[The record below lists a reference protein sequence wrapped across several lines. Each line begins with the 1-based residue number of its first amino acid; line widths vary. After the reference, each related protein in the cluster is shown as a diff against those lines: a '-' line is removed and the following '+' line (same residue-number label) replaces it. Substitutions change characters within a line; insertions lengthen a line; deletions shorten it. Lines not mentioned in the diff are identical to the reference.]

1 MRRMLEHWACFDC
14 RKMFR
19 KPSRWDSVRSGE
31 QPSTPQHICPQ
42 CREEMRD
49 MGRHF
54 EPPRRSN
61 QTLWEVMR
69 VLSDNGYTF
78 HCDGC
83 KTFIEKFIF
92 GESRPNLKLVKER
105 LSKLRKV
112 SEGER
117 LLRKI
122 DRNLK
127 SKRPRLLLPDMGGC
141 FVTEDLIGIFLLK

>member
-1 MRRMLEHWACFDC
+1 
-14 RKMFR
+14 
-19 KPSRWDSVRSGE
+19 
-31 QPSTPQHICPQ
+31 
-42 CREEMRD
+42 

-61 QTLWEVMR
+61 QTLWEVMK

-83 KTFIEKFIF
+83 KAYIEQFIF
-92 GESRPNLKLVKER
+92 GGSRPNLKLVRER
-105 LSKLRKV
+105 ISKLRKV
-112 SEGER
+112 SSGER

-127 SKRPRLLLPDMGGC
+127 SKRPRLLLPDVSGC
-141 FVTEDLIGIFLLK
+141 FVTEDGLGIYLYK